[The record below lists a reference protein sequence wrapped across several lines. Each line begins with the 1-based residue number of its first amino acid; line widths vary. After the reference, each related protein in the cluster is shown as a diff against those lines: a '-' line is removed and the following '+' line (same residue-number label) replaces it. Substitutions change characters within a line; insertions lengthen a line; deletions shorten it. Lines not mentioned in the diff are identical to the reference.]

1 MITFLSSI
9 AYKIFKTL
17 EASGQARARRFM
29 SEYQRGM
36 GKWQ

>member
-1 MITFLSSI
+1 MISFLVSI
-9 AYKIFKTL
+9 GYKIFKTL

-29 SEYQRGM
+29 SEYQRGI